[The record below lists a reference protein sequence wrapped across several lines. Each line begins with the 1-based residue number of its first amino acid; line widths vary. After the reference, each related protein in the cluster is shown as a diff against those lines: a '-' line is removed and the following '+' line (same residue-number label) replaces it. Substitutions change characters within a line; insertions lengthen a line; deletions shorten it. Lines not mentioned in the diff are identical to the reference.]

1 MSIEFRSELNDDKA
15 IIYCTGEL
23 KAGEEADKLRKV
35 VNDFL
40 GKKPLVVLDLAQIQY
55 MDSSALSILVGL
67 YSSARTAHGE
77 VRYQN
82 LSAAVNYVKPAKFQA
97 A

>member
-1 MSIEFRSELNDDKA
+1 MSIEFRSELDDEKA

-23 KAGEEADKLRKV
+23 KAGVEADKLREV
-35 VNDFL
+35 VNGFL
-40 GKKPLVVLDLAQIQY
+40 WKRPLVVLDLAQIQY

-82 LSAAVNYVKPAKFQA
+82 LGTTVKYVRPAKFQA